1 MALLTVETVMKHC
14 IAGLCTVLTL
24 ATSAY
29 AQPQIGSYTPP
40 VVNPRPLISPYLNL
54 NARGMTNSAVNY
66 YGIVR
71 PQMENHQAIQQ
82 LQQQFQM
89 TQNLQPGQT
98 GQMQPDEMMPTGH
111 SMGGYF
117 NYSHYFPIYSRSAG
131 GTGGTAGTGLTG
143 IRR

>member
-1 MALLTVETVMKHC
+1 MKHC
-14 IAGLCTVLTL
+14 FAGLCIAL
-24 ATSAY
+24 ALGTNAY

-82 LQQQFQM
+82 LQQQFQT

-98 GQMQPDEMMPTGH
+98 GQLQEGEMMPTGH
-111 SMGGYF
+111 TMGGYF
-117 NYSHYFPIYSRSAG
+117 NYSHFFPIYSR
-131 GTGGTAGTGLTG
+131 GTGGTTGTGVTG